1 MRNSRPSPDC
11 CRRNRGR
18 LPVRRLLALN
28 FFRKLLFFLSS
39 IALLSGGATALAADA
54 EIRFAEIKSAA
65 LGGRIMPVA
74 VVVPAHAP
82 VADARVLFF
91 LHGRGRHHRSLLE
104 APAARAALLAAPFY
118 VVLPQGEDGWYVD
131 SPARPA
137 DRYGTYLEEV
147 VAWAERQFPLSHSP
161 ARRGIG
167 GWSMGGYGA
176 VRFAETHADQFG
188 LVSSVIGLLDFPRP
202 ETLPD
207 GQNYHVPVPRFTG
220 DPLVWERFNPL
231 RDVASLRGTRVTLVL
246 ASRGFERT
254 MNERFIAALEAQ
266 DVRPQ
271 IHRLEGGHE
280 FSVVER
286 GLPLVIADAAAFFR
300 GEPSSH
306 ENRR

>member
-1 MRNSRPSPDC
+1 M
-11 CRRNRGR
+11 
-18 LPVRRLLALN
+18 LP
-28 FFRKLLFFLSS
+28 
-39 IALLSGGATALAADA
+39 GGETALAADA

-82 VADARVLFF
+82 AADAPVLFF
-91 LHGRGRHHRSLLE
+91 LHGRGRHHRSLVE
-104 APAARAALLAAPFY
+104 APEARAALLAAPFY

-147 VAWAERQFPLSHSP
+147 GAWAERQFPLSRSP
-161 ARRGIG
+161 TRRGIG

-176 VRFAETHADQFG
+176 VRFAQTHPGRFG
-188 LVSSVIGLLDFPRP
+188 FVASIIGLLDFPRP
-202 ETLPD
+202 ETLPE

-220 DPLVWERFNPL
+220 DPLVWEHFNPL
-231 RDVASLRGTRVTLVL
+231 RDVVALRSARVTLVL

-254 MNERFIAALEAQ
+254 MNERFIAALQVQ
-266 DVRPQ
+266 DVRPE

-286 GLPLVIADAAAFFR
+286 GLPLVIADAAAFFG
-300 GEPSSH
+300 GEHFLH